1 VKDDKSPILNSTR
14 HPDHAR
20 FSSCISLSYM
30 YVVIIFVLKRPR
42 YLLQVFFIKKRF
54 GNIVISQDLHRK
66 RIVAEDLSNRQDHI
80 FQTRSK
86 KLIRDETLPL
96 FKNKIYLWYSRY
108 KIRANQTPFNYI
120 FLDLGRFVEN

>member
-1 VKDDKSPILNSTR
+1 VYFFIVYVCR
-14 HPDHAR
+14 DHLCFKKTTVPAT
-20 FSSCISLSYM
+20 S
-30 YVVIIFVLKRPR
+30 
-42 YLLQVFFIKKRF
+42 FFIKKRF

-96 FKNKIYLWYSRY
+96 FKKKIYLWYSRY